1 MSNLP
6 FLSKLIEKAALH
18 ILNIHVND
26 HDLLPKHQSAYR
38 QYHSCESALLRLTH
52 DLLGA
57 MEQQQV
63 TALIAIDLTAAFDT
77 VDHGILLDVIQKQYG
92 VSGNA

>member
-57 MEQQQV
+57 MEQV
-63 TALIAIDLTAAFDT
+63 TALIAIDLSAAFDT
-77 VDHGILLDVIQKQYG
+77 VDHDILFDVIQKQYG